1 MWDHANQGVNPSLL
15 DYGHHHTLG
24 VHASVL
30 PQTVFRP
37 GEVLHNLPLAPTME
51 RESSTSSKLYASDM
65 LEAMALD
72 DEPDQSLWSFTS
84 DTQTEYG
91 GPRCVEMSES
101 DSTNSTWDEPV
112 PIDGETVSPKMLR
125 IQQTPSPSSSCD
137 SIHTCF
143 LADAANQPLPSIEPV
158 PSQATKSTGS
168 SRRPRRL
175 LPDRSQRALF
185 PPSDT
190 SRRQSTARS
199 EPPSPPPR
207 KLTRLRPKAKQT
219 PTSIQPQSSP
229 PAMSLEA
236 SQTQFALSPAYPVRS
251 ARADN
256 EALDLSDRM
265 SKDEFLVRQKQL
277 GMTYR
282 EIRRMGGFVEA
293 ESTLRGRYRTL
304 TKSREARVR
313 RPEWSEKDVSC
324 RVFLR
329 LFVWSHKGV
338 TTQSHPLLL

>member
-1 MWDHANQGVNPSLL
+1 MWDHANQGGNPSLL
-15 DYGHHHTLG
+15 DYGNHMLG

-37 GEVLHNLPLAPTME
+37 GEVLHNLPPTME
-51 RESSTSSKLYASDM
+51 RESSTSSRLYASDDM
-65 LEAMALD
+65 LGAMALD

-91 GPRCVEMSES
+91 GPRRCVEMPES
-101 DSTNSTWDEPV
+101 DSTNSTWDEPA

-143 LADAANQPLPSIEPV
+143 LADAANQPLPSIEPL
-158 PSQATKSTGS
+158 PSQATKPTGS
-168 SRRPRRL
+168 SKKSRRL
-175 LPDRSQRALF
+175 LPNRGQRALI

-190 SRRQSTARS
+190 YQRQSTARS
-199 EPPSPPPR
+199 DPPSPPPR
-207 KLTRLRPKAKQT
+207 KLTRLRPKARPAPT
-219 PTSIQPQSSP
+219 PTQSQSQSSP
-229 PAMSLEA
+229 PAMSLET

-251 ARADN
+251 PRADN

-313 RPEWSEKDVSC
+313 RPEWSEKDVS
-324 RVFLR
+324 RR
-329 LFVWSHKGV
+329 LFLWSFV
-338 TTQSHPLLL
+338 YPVV